1 MSSANNTEVANGQS
15 KIPAQE
21 HDSESAPLLDH
32 DGSEHVGGDD
42 GNAKA
47 AGKTQRYLRKS
58 GRWLLKNRMVV
69 AIITLLIGGFIALC
83 VYFGGMCDYQ
93 LSYAPACMRRFLI
106 GDALFLQLLTGSLT
120 ASLMS
125 LDGPSFQH

>member
-21 HDSESAPLLDH
+21 HDSERAPLLDH
-32 DGSEHVGGDD
+32 DGSGDTAGND

-47 AGKTQRYLRKS
+47 AGNTQRYLRKS

-69 AIITLLIGGFIALC
+69 AIITLLIGGFVALC
-83 VYFGGMCDYQ
+83 VYFGGMCDNQ
-93 LSYAPACMRRFLI
+93 LSYAQA
-106 GDALFLQLLTGSLT
+106 
-120 ASLMS
+120 
-125 LDGPSFQH
+125 